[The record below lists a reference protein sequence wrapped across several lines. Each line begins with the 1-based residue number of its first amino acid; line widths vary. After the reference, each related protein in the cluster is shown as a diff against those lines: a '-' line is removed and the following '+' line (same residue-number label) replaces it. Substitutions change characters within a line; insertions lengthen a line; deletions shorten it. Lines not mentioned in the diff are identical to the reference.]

1 MRRLAP
7 LAALAVALLAA
18 ALAGCGGDD
27 KADTFSPPPI
37 DTTASPPA
45 QGGDDEEGVRGG
57 GSGVTAA
64 KIGEPIPQIVG
75 TTLDGK
81 ELDLADYRGK
91 KVIVNL
97 WSSW

>member
-1 MRRLAP
+1 MRRRAP
-7 LAALAVALLAA
+7 FVALAAVLLALV
-18 ALAGCGGDD
+18 LAGCGGDD
-27 KADTFSPPPI
+27 TPDTFSPPPI
-37 DTTASPPA
+37 DTTAAPPA
-45 QGGDDEEGVRGG
+45 QGGGDDEGVRGG
-57 GSGVTAA
+57 GGGIEAA
-64 KIGEPIPQIVG
+64 KVGRPVPQIVG